1 MENPKAKLA
10 DCVPLDSE
18 FNELLDKLDDF
29 PSEIDERLLETTGK
43 GVGFY
48 STDDKV

>member
-1 MENPKAKLA
+1 MENPRAKLP
-10 DCVPLDSE
+10 DCVPLDPE
-18 FNELLDKLDDF
+18 FNEMLDKLDEF
-29 PSEIDERLLETTGK
+29 SSEIDERLLETTGK